1 MGLMSQMYI
10 PYCCFVYITE
20 KNKYLTKIIKC
31 DEELIIKKI
40 GSIDVFK
47 EKIKKS
53 ELFEKDVYLYERS
66 QNGSEIY
73 FWECQPMKKDKFAD
87 YVPGR
92 NPIDVFLAWVKEEFM

>member
-20 KNKYLTKIIKC
+20 KNKYFTKIIKC

-47 EKIKKS
+47 EKINWLLNIENFKYSSDRCKS
-53 ELFEKDVYLYERS
+53 FVMENSGSTEKIIEVINE
-66 QNGSEIY
+66 
-73 FWECQPMKKDKFAD
+73 
-87 YVPGR
+87 
-92 NPIDVFLAWVKEEFM
+92 